1 MKARPSG
8 RWNLRSCRCVR
19 RGVLEDYLRRQD
31 GVITLD
37 QARRVGLSEF
47 AVRRRVQAG
56 QWRRCAPGVY
66 FADDRP
72 FTTAARIRAATWSR
86 GDRAT
91 ASGLTAA
98 WWLGVMTVAPEIV
111 EITVPRNS
119 HGRPASGTRLRRRDL
134 AEADIVEHRALRVT
148 ALPLT
153 VIEAAVRSGGGPAIM
168 DTALQ
173 RRLELCHLE
182 RAHARNRRRHGSA
195 DAQRLL
201 DAAAGGARSEAER
214 LTVRLLT
221 GAGISGWRAN
231 FAVGNYLVDIAFPS
245 QRVAIE
251 IDGWAFHSDQA
262 AFQNDRVRQNR
273 LALQGW
279 QVLRFTWLDLTQH
292 PQRVLAQVRAAI
304 SAR

>member
-1 MKARPSG
+1 M
-8 RWNLRSCRCVR
+8 
-19 RGVLEDYLRRQD
+19 
-31 GVITLD
+31 
-37 QARRVGLSEF
+37 
-47 AVRRRVQAG
+47 
-56 QWRRCAPGVY
+56 
-66 FADDRP
+66 
-72 FTTAARIRAATWSR
+72 AT
-86 GDRAT
+86 
-91 ASGLTAA
+91 
-98 WWLGVMTVAPEIV
+98 APEIV

-119 HGRPASGTRLRRRDL
+119 HGRAARGTRLRRRDL
-134 AEADIVEHRALRVT
+134 AELDIVEHRSLRVT

-153 VIEAAVRSGGGPAIM
+153 VLEAAVRRGGGPAVM

-182 RAHARNRRRHGSA
+182 RAHVRNRRRYGSA
-195 DAQRLL
+195 EAQRLI

-214 LTVRLLT
+214 LAVQLLKS
-221 GAGISGWRAN
+221 AGITGWRTN
-231 FAVGNYLVDIAFPS
+231 FAVGNYLVDIAFPA

-279 QVLRFTWLDLTQH
+279 QVLRFTWLDLTQQ
-292 PQRVLAQVRAAI
+292 PERVVAEICSAI